1 MPGPRFVRRS
11 TFLLTMNL
19 PPSLFRRCAV
29 VPWAIAGALC
39 LVGCSRHAPAE
50 SAARSAPAAPT
61 VTGEQ
66 IRFPADSPQLH
77 LIEVEPAR
85 AASGPMLRLNGRLAW
100 DEDVTVR
107 VFSPFAGRVQRVEAK
122 PGGVVEAGAP
132 LAVIASPDF
141 GQTQADAR
149 RAATDLVLA
158 ERNAT
163 RLRELAEHD
172 AAAAKEVQ
180 AAEAD
185 LARAQAEASRARARL
200 ALFGPEDGSINSAF
214 TLRSPVAGT
223 VVERGVSPG
232 QEVRPDQMLAGVER
246 LAAPLFVVT
255 DPSRLWLL
263 LDVTESEA
271 AGIAVGQR
279 LQLRVPSHPDRTF
292 EATLEF
298 ESDALD
304 PVTRTVKARARVD
317 NRDRQL
323 KAEQLVS
330 VEVQSPEAK
339 AGSVEVPTRAV
350 FLKGDRRYVF
360 AEVSPGCFERRVV
373 RVDGGHDRITRVVDG
388 LKAGDRVVSNGAT
401 LLDQVVSEGGS

>member
-1 MPGPRFVRRS
+1 MVC
-11 TFLLTMNL
+11 LT
-19 PPSLFRRCAV
+19 V
-29 VPWAIAGALC
+29 AGAFC
-39 LVGCSRHAPAE
+39 FGACSRHSSPE
-50 SAARSAPAAPT
+50 SSAPSVSKAPS
-61 VTGEQ
+61 VTGEKVQ
-66 IRFPADSPQLH
+66 FAPDSPQLH
-77 LIEVEPAR
+77 MIEVEAAR
-85 AASGPMLRLNGRLAW
+85 AAAGPVLRLNGRLAW

-141 GQTQADAR
+141 GQAQADAR
-149 RAATDLVLA
+149 RSATDLALA

-263 LDVTESEA
+263 LDITENEA

-292 EATLEF
+292 EAVLEF

-330 VEVQSPEAK
+330 VEVQAPESK
-339 AGSVEVPTRAV
+339 PGSVEVPARAV
-350 FLKGDRRYVF
+350 FLKGDQRFVF

-373 RVDGGHDRITRVVDG
+373 RVDGGHDRIIRVIDG
-388 LKAGDRVVSNGAT
+388 LKAGERVVSNGAT